1 MPNYFKHD
9 FKLSECQQRSLLDA
23 IKNQEPIVLRLNRDS
38 YKDGNIALPLTSKDS
53 KNVLNTKSFNYQLNK
68 SKLKLIKLDEATV
81 VFLPLLLPIIAGL
94 DG

>member
-38 YKDGNIALPLTSKDS
+38 YKDGNIAL
-53 KNVLNTKSFNYQLNK
+53 KNENSCKN
-68 SKLKLIKLDEATV
+68 
-81 VFLPLLLPIIAGL
+81 
-94 DG
+94 